1 VTAPDLNSTCRTIV
15 DGRRAA
21 RMLSDWARRFD
32 LSEPEFLVLW
42 CLRDATVDGVD
53 QTTIAQWLA
62 LSPAQVSAT
71 VERMNAQSW
80 IVPHTNPTDRRRR
93 LWQMS
98 SSGRAL
104 WSSMLAEIVSLR
116 QVPPGREVAA

>member
-1 VTAPDLNSTCRTIV
+1 MTAPDLNSICRAIV

-21 RMLSDWARRFD
+21 RVLAEWARQFD

-42 CLRDATVDGVD
+42 CLHDASTAGVD
-53 QTTIAQWLA
+53 QTTIANWLA

-71 VERMNAQSW
+71 VERMSAQNW
-80 IVPHTNPTDRRRR
+80 IIQHTNPADRRRR

-98 SSGRAL
+98 PTGRTL
-104 WSSMLAEIVSLR
+104 WEATLAEIATVPQASL
-116 QVPPGREVAA
+116 GREAAA